1 MNKQESLCEQIRA
14 IYPEVGEC
22 GIDVKTNF
30 DQKTGAWAVDLK
42 QGEKSLRTYLE
53 EEDTQACLEG
63 KQCVNLS
70 TQIGQLV
77 ANINSLR

>member
-1 MNKQESLCEQIRA
+1 MNNKKSLCEQIRA

-22 GIDVKTNF
+22 GIDVKTEF

-42 QGEKSLRTYLE
+42 QGAKNLRTYLE
-53 EEDTQACLEG
+53 KKDTQACLEG
-63 KQCVNLS
+63 RQCVNLS

-77 ANINSLR
+77 SNIKSL